1 MIRFKGNRDQKKLLK
16 DLKKSPD
23 NPKLLIEAGWMAAEE
38 QQYDEA
44 RQYFSRAIELRP
56 DPQSSADAAYGLG
69 LAHIEQ
75 KAYEQARDAFRAIIR
90 DYPDYQKR
98 PEVHFSLAEV
108 NETLWRQAAWKNE
121 KERLDAETLRRAID
135 HYEQAI
141 ERRSEQHA
149 AAEFFLAK
157 ILCDIGREDEALPHL
172 KHAAQLVP
180 LDQKE
185 AFELHYL
192 LGALAQKQ
200 QDLAAAKTAF
210 ETALKKGA
218 KPERV
223 ADVSHRLGAIAQAQQ
238 DDDAAIARYEKA
250 LAAYGNA
257 QTEAVFDA
265 LANLSALKFR
275 HRWHQDAANYAERAL
290 RMPNAPEKRLAPL
303 LKILAESFAALK
315 EYEKAAEYEDRH
327 FDAARDHDEK
337 ADSLLRLGAIHEQR
351 QQPKEAVDAYRK
363 GLKFAKRNLLAS
375 KLNAAIGQMYLRE
388 ERLNQ
393 AINHLKEA
401 AEFAADDAAH
411 AAFVARLSG
420 ECHAKRGETELAI
433 EAYGAILSKYKET
446 AEEPFARQELKNFRK
461 ALKKE
466 IQDIEHE
473 QAAKQKDA
481 EHPVKPVSTDEQARL
496 LELIDEMLDEKGF
509 FERLKEGLAKT
520 HLGFIAKIEQLLA
533 ARTSVDD
540 ELIEHLEE
548 ILILSDLGVA
558 TTQRIIG
565 SLQDKVAK
573 KELRDTSQVK
583 FYLKREVQAI
593 LEGHEKT
600 IDVSRATPYVILVI
614 GVNGTGKTTT
624 IGKLASKFKAQGKDV
639 LLVAGDTF
647 RAAAIEQLEI
657 WGQRAGCDV
666 IKHASG
672 ADPSAVLFDAVK
684 AARSR
689 NVDVLIADT
698 AGRLHTKQNLME
710 ELRKMVRV
718 ISREMP
724 GAPHEIL
731 MVIDATTGQNAI
743 QQAQIFNE
751 GIGITGFVL
760 TKLDGTAKGGII
772 VGIANDMNIPVTYIG
787 IGEKVEDLREFRA
800 KEFIKALFEE

>member
-16 DLKKSPD
+16 DLKKSQD

-69 LAHIEQ
+69 LVHIEQ

-200 QDLAAAKTAF
+200 QDLSAAKTAF

-275 HRWHQDAANYAERAL
+275 HRWHQDAANYA
-290 RMPNAPEKRLAPL
+290 
-303 LKILAESFAALK
+303 
-315 EYEKAAEYEDRH
+315 
-327 FDAARDHDEK
+327 
-337 ADSLLRLGAIHEQR
+337 
-351 QQPKEAVDAYRK
+351 
-363 GLKFAKRNLLAS
+363 
-375 KLNAAIGQMYLRE
+375 
-388 ERLNQ
+388 
-393 AINHLKEA
+393 
-401 AEFAADDAAH
+401 
-411 AAFVARLSG
+411 
-420 ECHAKRGETELAI
+420 
-433 EAYGAILSKYKET
+433 
-446 AEEPFARQELKNFRK
+446 
-461 ALKKE
+461 
-466 IQDIEHE
+466 
-473 QAAKQKDA
+473 
-481 EHPVKPVSTDEQARL
+481 
-496 LELIDEMLDEKGF
+496 
-509 FERLKEGLAKT
+509 
-520 HLGFIAKIEQLLA
+520 
-533 ARTSVDD
+533 
-540 ELIEHLEE
+540 
-548 ILILSDLGVA
+548 
-558 TTQRIIG
+558 
-565 SLQDKVAK
+565 
-573 KELRDTSQVK
+573 
-583 FYLKREVQAI
+583 
-593 LEGHEKT
+593 
-600 IDVSRATPYVILVI
+600 
-614 GVNGTGKTTT
+614 
-624 IGKLASKFKAQGKDV
+624 
-639 LLVAGDTF
+639 
-647 RAAAIEQLEI
+647 
-657 WGQRAGCDV
+657 
-666 IKHASG
+666 
-672 ADPSAVLFDAVK
+672 
-684 AARSR
+684 
-689 NVDVLIADT
+689 
-698 AGRLHTKQNLME
+698 
-710 ELRKMVRV
+710 
-718 ISREMP
+718 
-724 GAPHEIL
+724 
-731 MVIDATTGQNAI
+731 
-743 QQAQIFNE
+743 
-751 GIGITGFVL
+751 
-760 TKLDGTAKGGII
+760 
-772 VGIANDMNIPVTYIG
+772 
-787 IGEKVEDLREFRA
+787 
-800 KEFIKALFEE
+800 